1 MAVFAGC
8 AADAKMQEMSAKDRF
23 TQIFSQ
29 LEDWNGSEQR
39 HMIEELDKIAYE
51 MHQEEFNSVFG
62 TKLFDEMDEM
72 IEEEK
77 LPMENAILLLERIG
91 YCKLLRNFW
100 MVNFDNSRLCK
111 RLKEMICEEEE
122 EEEERK
128 RRRKNPKLLIDLCEC
143 CAMLRFYYNSKEELP
158 AIAVPCLLKVGL
170 NKKGSREAQKEVE
183 MAVLAL
189 SNIGS
194 VAPGNEDLYFNE
206 MREIIQHHQEHR
218 NLTRLA
224 YQSAWKFLINRLR
237 YDKSFEE
244 NFVNELKFIRE
255 ASRELEELT
264 KCVDWKKKD
273 GEEREGKERKEKWI
287 ILKWIL
293 AVQDNAYHANSSKE
307 ERMEFIRCLGKL
319 CKTARVNEKEIYEL
333 CITTFRHVADIETV
347 FVDVFQKEGIFDL
360 LVEEIQQSALKD
372 KVAYEFLAFFLGFSK
387 LLKRE
392 AHTTAEEEKKKEI
405 KRKIFEMME
414 EKGHED
420 AIVSF
425 QGKFDF
431 LKRKYYYNAFSLNIS
446 DYFVSV

>member
-1 MAVFAGC
+1 MNEIIDEMNVEEFESVF
-8 AADAKMQEMSAKDRF
+8 S
-23 TQIFSQ
+23 
-29 LEDWNGSEQR
+29 
-39 HMIEELDKIAYE
+39 EELNNK
-51 MHQEEFNSVFG
+51 MH
-62 TKLFDEMDEM
+62 KM

-264 KCVDWKKKD
+264 KSVDWKRKD
-273 GEEREGKERKEKWI
+273 GEERGTESQEELVLMRWLYALRCFILGCKLWREEYVGIISSIAQLLREAKDNHIKIRNSCIRIFYETATGNKSAKVDFLLKGGAVDAVWGELHKSAMDNEIAAKILKFFMNVSKKLKEEDKEEKEKAKRKETK
-287 ILKWIL
+287 
-293 AVQDNAYHANSSKE
+293 
-307 ERMEFIRCLGKL
+307 MELF
-319 CKTARVNEKEIYEL
+319 EKM
-333 CITTFRHVADIETV
+333 
-347 FVDVFQKEGIFDL
+347 
-360 LVEEIQQSALKD
+360 
-372 KVAYEFLAFFLGFSK
+372 
-387 LLKRE
+387 
-392 AHTTAEEEKKKEI
+392 EEEGYEDI
-405 KRKIFEMME
+405 ITSFYKIY
-414 EKGHED
+414 
-420 AIVSF
+420 VY
-425 QGKFDF
+425 
-431 LKRKYYYNAFSLNIS
+431 LNRKYNHELSLNIS
-446 DYFVSV
+446 DYLMNV

>member
-273 GEEREGKERKEKWI
+273 GEERGTESQEELVLMRWLYALRCFILGCKLWREEYVGIISSIAQLSRAAKDNHLRIRNSCIRIFYETATGNKSAKVDFLLKGGAVDAVWGELHKSAMDNEIAAKILKFFMNVSKKLKEEDKEEKEKAKRKETK
-287 ILKWIL
+287 
-293 AVQDNAYHANSSKE
+293 
-307 ERMEFIRCLGKL
+307 MELF
-319 CKTARVNEKEIYEL
+319 EKM
-333 CITTFRHVADIETV
+333 
-347 FVDVFQKEGIFDL
+347 
-360 LVEEIQQSALKD
+360 
-372 KVAYEFLAFFLGFSK
+372 
-387 LLKRE
+387 
-392 AHTTAEEEKKKEI
+392 EEEGYEDI
-405 KRKIFEMME
+405 ITSFYKIY
-414 EKGHED
+414 
-420 AIVSF
+420 VY
-425 QGKFDF
+425 
-431 LKRKYYYNAFSLNIS
+431 LNRKYNHELSLNIS
-446 DYFVSV
+446 DYLMNV